1 MRRTSALSVL
11 ARFCY
16 FASFLATLL
25 VVSTIGIPALADP
38 ELPKEVVVKLY
49 QGYLPFDQMQLEGP
63 FFITEPSRQKIERGV
78 YTLQTKYRKL
88 LELQGQSRRGVPV
101 LIRSSRLVLQASL
114 SNNEN
119 DSLSGGAFLIKPDT
133 LPARRYGGSVEITL
147 NESGYFILKNRV
159 STQEYVAS
167 IVGSESRENWGPEA
181 LKAQAVLTQSRLY
194 RFEPTPDHKRP
205 VEELSDDM
213 REEVYLGRGYIR
225 PPVLDAVKAVWG
237 EAITA
242 DNQIFVANYHAIC
255 AGGTS
260 GIGFFTGE
268 ANPPNTLPPPK
279 TTDLLSEPFSKPAY
293 LHPAFRGV
301 KCAFCQNSPYWK
313 AHTTTFSLSEWTAK
327 TGIEPPKITISDQRK
342 RPLTVE
348 FPDGHNDSGFATWL
362 FLGEKL
368 GFENILGSRFKL
380 TVNPEKETVTV
391 ENNGA
396 GHGVG
401 MCQWGASVLASQGKT
416 YREILTFYFPKSKIV
431 KLTPLSSKARGKKP

>member
-1 MRRTSALSVL
+1 MPRISALSLL
-11 ARFCY
+11 ASLCY
-16 FASFLATLL
+16 FASFL
-25 VVSTIGIPALADP
+25 VISTIWNPALADP
-38 ELPKEVVVKLY
+38 ELPQDVVVKLY

-63 FFITEPSRQKIERGV
+63 FFITEPSRQKIDRGV

-101 LIRSSRLVLQASL
+101 LIRSPRLVLQASL
-114 SNNEN
+114 NTSNNET

-133 LPARRYGGSVEITL
+133 LPARRYGGSIEITL
-147 NESGYFILKNRV
+147 SESGYFILKNRV
-159 STQEYVAS
+159 SAQEYVAS
-167 IVGSESRENWGPEA
+167 IVGSESRENWGAEA

-194 RFEPTPDHKRP
+194 RFEPAPDHKRP
-205 VEELSDDM
+205 IEELSDDM

-225 PPVLDAVKAVWG
+225 TKVLDAVKAVWG

-268 ANPPNTLPPPK
+268 PNPPNTTPPSKKP
-279 TTDLLSEPFSKPAY
+279 DLLSEPFAKPAY

-301 KCAFCQNSPYWK
+301 KCSFCQNSPYWNP
-313 AHTTTFSLSEWTAK
+313 HSSTFSLSEWTAK
-327 TGIEPPKITISDQRK
+327 TGIEPPKISITDQRK
-342 RPLTVE
+342 RPLTVD
-348 FPDGHNDSGFATWL
+348 FTDGHSDSGFATWL

-368 GFENILGSRFKL
+368 GYENVLGSRFKL
-380 TVNPEKETVTV
+380 TLNADKDTVTL
-391 ENNGA
+391 ENSGA

-401 MCQWGASVLASQGKT
+401 MCQWGASVLAAQGKT
-416 YREILTFYFPKSKIV
+416 YREILAFYFPKSKII
-431 KLTPLSSKARGKKP
+431 KLTPSRPKTRAKKP